1 MARPSSSST
10 NFADCLTVGE
20 AAEFLGVSTATLRNW
35 DRSGKL
41 KPRRHPQNGYRI
53 YLHEDLEAV
62 LRSADLSTLTDESF
76 APQVDWSK
84 MRDSEHFVQF
94 YENDE
99 YMIES
104 ASGFVGT
111 ALREGE
117 CSVVAATPE
126 HRQALARKLVAC
138 GIDVT
143 EAEKSGRFILLDA
156 AETLETFMDG
166 PTLNPQRFNET
177 IGTAIKQLAA
187 RCRRIHAFGE
197 MVAVLWARGYCDA
210 AIDLEQRWNELAEQ
224 YHFALLCA
232 YPIAGFKD
240 RDQTDRFQ
248 TVCSCHS
255 RVLPAESYST
265 NDTVDKRLRAVGL
278 LQQKAESLEAEI
290 EHRREVEKVLSKR
303 ERELNDFF
311 ENALEG
317 LHKVGPDGTILWA
330 NHAEYSLLGYTEAE
344 FVGHPIADFHA
355 DPDVIADIL
364 NRLQSGEALKNFPA
378 RLRCKDGAIK
388 YVLISSNA
396 YFEDGVLLYTRCFT
410 RDMTEQWQAE
420 RALIDADRRKDEF
433 LATLSHELRNPLAP
447 IRNSLELLSGDETT
461 RNEARGVIKRQL
473 DHMTRLVEDL
483 LDMSRITRDKIE
495 LRHELV
501 DLASIVNTSVET
513 CRPAIDAA
521 GHHLKVLLPEKPIT
535 LAVDPARISQVFSNL
550 LTNATKFTDRGGLIE
565 IEAKIDG
572 SDVLISVTDDGIGI
586 PCEELAHVFDM
597 FRQVDQSLEKSH
609 GGLGVGLTLVRRLVE
624 LHDGTVNAQS
634 EGAGK
639 GCTFTVRLPIAK
651 ATQKER
657 KPQKVVAEKLSNTKF
672 RILVV
677 DDNQDSGRTMSML
690 LEVKGH
696 DVRTAGDGL
705 EAIAVAEDF
714 RPDVILMDVGMPKL
728 NGYEATQRLRKT
740 DFGRDIMIVALTGW
754 GQASDIARSVE
765 AGCSAHLVK
774 PVDFAELERLLAT
787 AKKAN

>member
-1 MARPSSSST
+1 
-10 NFADCLTVGE
+10 
-20 AAEFLGVSTATLRNW
+20 
-35 DRSGKL
+35 
-41 KPRRHPQNGYRI
+41 
-53 YLHEDLEAV
+53 
-62 LRSADLSTLTDESF
+62 
-76 APQVDWSK
+76 
-84 MRDSEHFVQF
+84 
-94 YENDE
+94 
-99 YMIES
+99 
-104 ASGFVGT
+104 
-111 ALREGE
+111 
-117 CSVVAATPE
+117 
-126 HRQALARKLVAC
+126 
-138 GIDVT
+138 
-143 EAEKSGRFILLDA
+143 
-156 AETLETFMDG
+156 
-166 PTLNPQRFNET
+166 
-177 IGTAIKQLAA
+177 
-187 RCRRIHAFGE
+187 
-197 MVAVLWARGYCDA
+197 
-210 AIDLEQRWNELAEQ
+210 
-224 YHFALLCA
+224 
-232 YPIAGFKD
+232 
-240 RDQTDRFQ
+240 
-248 TVCSCHS
+248 
-255 RVLPAESYST
+255 
-265 NDTVDKRLRAVGL
+265 
-278 LQQKAESLEAEI
+278 
-290 EHRREVEKVLSKR
+290 
-303 ERELNDFF
+303 
-311 ENALEG
+311 
-317 LHKVGPDGTILWA
+317 
-330 NHAEYSLLGYTEAE
+330 
-344 FVGHPIADFHA
+344 
-355 DPDVIADIL
+355 
-364 NRLQSGEALKNFPA
+364 
-378 RLRCKDGAIK
+378 
-388 YVLISSNA
+388 
-396 YFEDGVLLYTRCFT
+396 
-410 RDMTEQWQAE
+410 
-420 RALIDADRRKDEF
+420 
-433 LATLSHELRNPLAP
+433 
-447 IRNSLELLSGDETT
+447 
-461 RNEARGVIKRQL
+461 
-473 DHMTRLVEDL
+473 
-483 LDMSRITRDKIE
+483 MSRITRDKIE

-639 GCTFTVRLPIAK
+639 GCTFIVRLPIAK